1 MAPRGRKRKPGVMRV
16 DAARDAMRPLGFSE
30 RVIDDTIKDLL
41 QVYGGEDAWQL
52 IEDGGYSVLLESCL
66 AKQNEQAKQVAVEQE
81 EETSQEDEMEL
92 EEEQEEH
99 VGSSSTSLVGRGPD
113 TGTQTCQTTDASS
126 TISEAVMD
134 SSPAAHQS
142 HQRVGGARSSHC
154 GWLSSE
160 EETDLDEDGDSDDDE
175 MIQLTP
181 EPLCEELEE
190 LLRKV
195 QGQSKRKIPTRW
207 DN

>member
-1 MAPRGRKRKPGVMRV
+1 MAPRGRRRRPGLMRV

-52 IEDGGYSVLLESCL
+52 IEDGGYSVLLDSCL
-66 AKQNEQAKQVAVEQE
+66 AKQNEQTKPVADEQQEEIAQE
-81 EETSQEDEMEL
+81 EEMEED
-92 EEEQEEH
+92 H
-99 VGSSSTSLVGRGPD
+99 VGSSSTSLVGSGPD
-113 TGTQTCQTTDASS
+113 TGTHTFRTTDASS
-126 TISEAVMD
+126 TITEAVMD
-134 SSPAAHQS
+134 SSPAAYQS
-142 HQRVGGARSSHC
+142 GAARVGGARSSHC

-160 EETDLDEDGDSDDDE
+160 EETDPDEDGDSDDDE

-190 LLRKV
+190 LLMKV
-195 QGQSKRKIPTRW
+195 RGQQKRKIPTRW